1 MRHLRK
7 SFPIKANLKLN
18 FLKQFLL
25 ENIFLLNE
33 RLVVAVRNG
42 MFTLGPQ
49 EGMMLDSYI
58 IDRIRRE
65 KEIIREQEALVPL
78 RIHVPDERTEPPKA
92 DRTEKSDRGSAEIDF
107 QL

>member
-1 MRHLRK
+1 MRLLK
-7 SFPIKANLKLN
+7 TNFQNKAPLKPY
-18 FLKQFLL
+18 FFKKLL
-25 ENIFLLNE
+25 TENIFLLNE

-65 KEIIREQEALVPL
+65 KEMNREQEALVPL
-78 RIHVPDERTEPPKA
+78 RIHVPDDRAEPP
-92 DRTEKSDRGSAEIDF
+92 RRNGPRNLNEVQRI
-107 QL
+107 